1 LVAIHTGSISL
12 VLCDEGTRFFSKV
25 TFTIQ
30 QYMQEMLTETKRQ
43 TAALEKLIAQYE
55 ERLTRIENKPD
66 GTA

>member
-1 LVAIHTGSISL
+1 
-12 VLCDEGTRFFSKV
+12 
-25 TFTIQ
+25 
-30 QYMQEMLTETKRQ
+30 MQEMLTETKRQ